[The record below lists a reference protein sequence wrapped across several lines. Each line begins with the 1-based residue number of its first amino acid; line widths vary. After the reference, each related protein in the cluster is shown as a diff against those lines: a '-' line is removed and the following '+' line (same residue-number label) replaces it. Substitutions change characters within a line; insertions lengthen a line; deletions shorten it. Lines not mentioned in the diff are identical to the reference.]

1 MKILYIGDIVGKMG
15 LEYLK
20 QELPKLKTEYKPN
33 LIFVNAEN
41 TTYGKGL
48 SLKDYKEIMKLNISG
63 ITMGNHTFRNAEIND
78 YIDEAKIARPININ
92 KVKGKGYIDI
102 NYNDKIIT
110 VINAIGLINLT
121 MNEEVLNPFKVIE
134 EFIENH
140 RYNHLIVDFH
150 AEATSE
156 KLAMGYFLDGV
167 ADIVLGTHTHIQ
179 TNDAKVL
186 PKGTLY
192 LTDLGMTGPLNGVI
206 GVDPNIIIDRLKD
219 DGKQV
224 FKLHDDGHVQLNG
237 ALFDLTNKKIK
248 LIHLEK

>member
-1 MKILYIGDIVGKMG
+1 
-15 LEYLK
+15 
-20 QELPKLKTEYKPN
+20 
-33 LIFVNAEN
+33 
-41 TTYGKGL
+41 
-48 SLKDYKEIMKLNISG
+48 
-63 ITMGNHTFRNAEIND
+63 
-78 YIDEAKIARPININ
+78 
-92 KVKGKGYIDI
+92 
-102 NYNDKIIT
+102 
-110 VINAIGLINLT
+110 
-121 MNEEVLNPFKVIE
+121 
-134 EFIENH
+134 
-140 RYNHLIVDFH
+140 
-150 AEATSE
+150 
-156 KLAMGYFLDGV
+156 MGYFLDGV

>member
-41 TTYGKGL
+41 TTNGKGL

-102 NYNDKIIT
+102 NYNGKIIT

-134 EFIENH
+134 EFIANH

-237 ALFDLTNKKIK
+237 ALFDLISKKIK